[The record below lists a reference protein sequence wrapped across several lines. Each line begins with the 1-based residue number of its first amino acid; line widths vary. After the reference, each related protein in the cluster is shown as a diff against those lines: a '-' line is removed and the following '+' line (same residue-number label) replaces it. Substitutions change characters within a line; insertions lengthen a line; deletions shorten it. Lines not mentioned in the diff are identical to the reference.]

1 MAKTKILGEPFD
13 TYVDQQITVRQ
24 TRLGQNQ
31 KTSDDLVVFNASTPW
46 IRLSSSVSVG
56 ADRAEKLVRN
66 IGGSICVGDVV
77 GSNLAK
83 NLVLFAGSSEG
94 AGGTQKGGL
103 TRGGLKGAY
112 GFLTDPKTQGYKPMP
127 GITSISTNYKN
138 NGSLKQA
145 QVNLKCFSKGQ
156 FEAIETLYL
165 RLGYTL
171 TLEYGHSIYYNN
183 GTKKQ
188 NMSALE
194 IPNILFIDKL
204 PNVDKEEAEAAA
216 LAAAAEVTDEYEKM
230 AVAIIAKGKAERN
243 QSYAARIQ
251 TAIQKNKQNTGGNYD
266 ALVAKVSN
274 FSWKLNPDL
283 SYDIVLNL
291 ISVGD
296 IIDSLKMNLG
306 GVGSGESGNLA
317 TTEAGVQNITNLLLS
332 KDTSK
337 LNGFLYDLT
346 QEILSQDARTQLE
359 EGSQELLDD
368 VDSAVAANKLLKQII
383 PKYTGVITAQR
394 IKYITPYQNLFTFLG
409 NNKVKPDFTFRK
421 PNVVETEVNAFQED
435 LENIG
440 DFLSGVGEA
449 LGLVDPADDEEAPR
463 PSLETLN
470 NQNIYVDTG
479 TFQFENLTKQAEY
492 KDLITLLPDTNSGK
506 KLKREDSN
514 TRAYLNR
521 LGYTYTEEDAKGASV
536 DITRTERK
544 DSLYNKIKDLS
555 AGLTRDE
562 EWFNKLEPVLLDE
575 KVDNNGETIPA
586 IDNTSEIKYLDIQSK
601 STAQVK
607 KTLGEAYATGKIG
620 PTEQK
625 NLKIATSSSTYTTA
639 SLLDNLGYPKY
650 LQQQIQRDIDD
661 AKANTTLR
669 SSF

>member
-13 TYVDQQITVRQ
+13 TYVDEQITVRQ
-24 TRLGQNQ
+24 TRLGQTQ

-66 IGGSICVGDVV
+66 IGGSISVGDVV

-204 PNVDKEEAEAAA
+204 PKVSKEEAEAAA

-230 AVAIIAKGKAERN
+230 AVAIIAKGRAERN
-243 QSYAARIQ
+243 PKYAVRIQ
-251 TAIQKNKQNTGGNYD
+251 TAIKDNKVKTSGNYD

-306 GVGSGESGNLA
+306 GIGSGESGNLA

-346 QEILSQDARTQLE
+346 QEVLSQDARTQLE
-359 EGSQELLDD
+359 EGSQELLKD
-368 VDSAVAANKLLKQII
+368 VDSARVAKKLLKQII
-383 PKYTGVITAQR
+383 PKYTSVIIAQR
-394 IKYITPYQNLFTFLG
+394 IKYINPYQELFTFLES
-409 NNKVKPDFTFRK
+409 NKVKPDFTLRK
-421 PNVVETEVNAFQED
+421 PNVLEREVLAFQED
-435 LENIG
+435 LRNIG
-440 DFLSGVGEA
+440 DFFTG
-449 LGLVDPADDEEAPR
+449 DDEEVPR
-463 PSLETLN
+463 PSLETLS

-479 TFQFENLTKQAEY
+479 TFQFEKPIKQAEY
-492 KDLITLLPDTNSGK
+492 ENLINLLPNTEYGRI
-506 KLKREDSN
+506 LKGLKN
-514 TRAYLNR
+514 TRKNLNL
-521 LGYTYTEEDAKGASV
+521 LGYTYTEPTAQEISV
-536 DITRTERK
+536 DIIRTQK
-544 DSLYNKIKDLS
+544 SGTLYNKIKDL
-555 AGLTRDE
+555 ATGLNKNE
-562 EWFNKLEPVLLDE
+562 EWFGKLKPDLLDE
-575 KVDNNGETIPA
+575 KVDSEGNVTPEV
-586 IDNTSEIKYLDIQSK
+586 DNTGEIKYLDAQSK
-601 STAQVK
+601 NTAQVK
-607 KTLGEAYATGKIG
+607 NTLGEIYAKGRVGT
-620 PTEQK
+620 TEQK
-625 NLKIATSSSTYTTA
+625 NLKIVTSSSSYSTA
-639 SLLDNLGYPKY
+639 SLLNNLGYPEY
-650 LQQQIQRDIDD
+650 LQKELEIERATLD
-661 AKANTTLR
+661 AGSKL
-669 SSF
+669 

>member
-13 TYVDQQITVRQ
+13 EYVDKQITVRQ

-31 KTSDDLVVFNASTPW
+31 KNSDDLVVFNASTPW

-66 IGGSICVGDVV
+66 IGGGISLKDVE

-266 ALVAKVSN
+266 AIIAKVSN

-306 GVGSGESGNLA
+306 G
-317 TTEAGVQNITNLLLS
+317 AGGMITPPLQGTVDNNQQNILNLQLAKNTTLLNTFLFELTEQITSPEAQLQLIEGTNELIDNANSVEISAEVLE
-332 KDTSK
+332 K
-337 LNGFLYDLT
+337 LRKKY
-346 QEILSQDARTQLE
+346 
-359 EGSQELLDD
+359 LD
-368 VDSAVAANKLLKQII
+368 
-383 PKYTGVITAQR
+383 VINEQR
-394 IKYITPYQNLFTFLG
+394 EKYITPYDTLTTFLKDKEVTITSVTYGDGVSTVWAFIDQNHQVKYQNLIAAL
-409 NNKVKPDFTFRK
+409 
-421 PNVVETEVNAFQED
+421 PNTELTYQYLD
-435 LENIG
+435 
-440 DFLSGVGEA
+440 
-449 LGLVDPADDEEAPR
+449 DPAF
-463 PSLETLN
+463 LEVTS
-470 NQNIYVDTG
+470 
-479 TFQFENLTKQAEY
+479 
-492 KDLITLLPDTNSGK
+492 TN
-506 KLKREDSN
+506 RN
-514 TRAYLNR
+514 
-521 LGYTYTEEDAKGASV
+521 
-536 DITRTERK
+536 TER
-544 DSLYNKIKDLS
+544 YI
-555 AGLTRDE
+555 
-562 EWFNKLEPVLLDE
+562 
-575 KVDNNGETIPA
+575 NN
-586 IDNTSEIKYLDIQSK
+586 
-601 STAQVK
+601 
-607 KTLGEAYATGKIG
+607 LGFKIG
-620 PTEQK
+620 
-625 NLKIATSSSTYTTA
+625 TYTTA
-639 SLLDNLGYPKY
+639 RDGKPDLEGRKIVGSTKSTNFTEALKDTKAGLTKVQEYIKVGLQAEITKPSTVVTTPSKSAVSEFLTGAAEEEVAEIVGVDTTKEIDYLKKQSDNNK
-650 LQQQIQRDIDD
+650 I
-661 AKANTTLR
+661 NTTLLKMYDSGAWDESGYYR
-669 SSF
+669 HKNLRFSNNTRYQPPYKDIDRLIEADYVSKEPVAAFILPDLSTLDKVVDTIADAVDTIADAFGL

>member
-13 TYVDQQITVRQ
+13 TYVDEQITVRQ
-24 TRLGQNQ
+24 TRLGQTQ

-46 IRLSSSVSVG
+46 IRLTSSVSVG

-66 IGGSICVGDVV
+66 IGGGISLKDVV

-204 PNVDKEEAEAAA
+204 PKVSKEEVEAAA

-230 AVAIIAKGKAERN
+230 AVAIIAKGRAERN
-243 QSYAARIQ
+243 PKYAVRIQ
-251 TAIQKNKQNTGGNYD
+251 TAIKDNKVKTSGNYD

-306 GVGSGESGNLA
+306 GAGGMITPPLQGTVDNNQQNILNLQLAKNTTLLNTFLFELTEQITSPEAQLQLIEGTNELIDNANSVALSAEVLEKLRKEYLDVINEQREKYINPYDSLTTFVNDKKITVKPPSTNANQGTHTNWVFVDQSYQARYQELIDALPNTELTYQTLDDPSFSEYADNNRNTERYINNLGFEFGTYTIAEDGKPDIEGRKIVGSTKANNFTEALKDTKAGLNKVESYIKVGLQALITEPSTAADGEEIVGVDTTKEIDYLSKQSNNNKINTTLLRMYDYGYWDPDGFYRHKDFKFSNNTRYITILSTTEVDPGGLPTTKAPVAAFVLPTLTVGEIVKDAGESTL
-317 TTEAGVQNITNLLLS
+317 
-332 KDTSK
+332 DTVR
-337 LNGFLYDLT
+337 
-346 QEILSQDARTQLE
+346 E
-359 EGSQELLDD
+359 
-368 VDSAVAANKLLKQII
+368 
-383 PKYTGVITAQR
+383 
-394 IKYITPYQNLFTFLG
+394 FLG
-409 NNKVKPDFTFRK
+409 NLF
-421 PNVVETEVNAFQED
+421 
-435 LENIG
+435 
-440 DFLSGVGEA
+440 
-449 LGLVDPADDEEAPR
+449 
-463 PSLETLN
+463 
-470 NQNIYVDTG
+470 
-479 TFQFENLTKQAEY
+479 
-492 KDLITLLPDTNSGK
+492 
-506 KLKREDSN
+506 
-514 TRAYLNR
+514 
-521 LGYTYTEEDAKGASV
+521 
-536 DITRTERK
+536 
-544 DSLYNKIKDLS
+544 
-555 AGLTRDE
+555 
-562 EWFNKLEPVLLDE
+562 
-575 KVDNNGETIPA
+575 
-586 IDNTSEIKYLDIQSK
+586 
-601 STAQVK
+601 
-607 KTLGEAYATGKIG
+607 
-620 PTEQK
+620 
-625 NLKIATSSSTYTTA
+625 
-639 SLLDNLGYPKY
+639 
-650 LQQQIQRDIDD
+650 
-661 AKANTTLR
+661 
-669 SSF
+669 